1 MKLPF
6 FQIAPIFK
14 QSIYFMR
21 KLGIPPSSLCRIFC
35 WGVLSRGLEIF
46 EVLVGGRTE
55 NFLTVAGFQGYEL
68 SVLVKTHVI
77 GMVESFL
84 KFQ

>member
-1 MKLPF
+1 M
-6 FQIAPIFK
+6 
-14 QSIYFMR
+14 
-21 KLGIPPSSLCRIFC
+21 
-35 WGVLSRGLEIF
+35 LSRGLEIF